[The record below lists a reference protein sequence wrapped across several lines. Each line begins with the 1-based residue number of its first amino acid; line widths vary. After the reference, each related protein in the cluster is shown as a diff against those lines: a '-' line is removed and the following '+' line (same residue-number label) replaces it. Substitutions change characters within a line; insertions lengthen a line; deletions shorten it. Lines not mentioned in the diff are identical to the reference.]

1 MALQDFPWESSC
13 CGSINP
19 VAVAQQLAWQAGSR
33 QLAPRQQLL
42 SL

>member
-19 VAVAQQLAWQAGSR
+19 VAVAQLAWQAGSSR